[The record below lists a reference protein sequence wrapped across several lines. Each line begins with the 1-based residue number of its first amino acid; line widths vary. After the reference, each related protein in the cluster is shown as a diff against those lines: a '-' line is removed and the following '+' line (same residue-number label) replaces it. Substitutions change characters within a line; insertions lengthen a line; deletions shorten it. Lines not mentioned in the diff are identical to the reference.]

1 MKLKLMTYNIAAT
14 RDFGKGTG
22 KPFEYS
28 VEKYA
33 QMIKDQNPDI
43 CGLNEVDY
51 MLVRSGRIKTTRALG
66 ALLGYEDAF
75 ALAVTWLF
83 GGKPG
88 NYGNGFL
95 SKHHIKDVRICPIP
109 DPVTRDEDVYYET
122 RVILNALVDFD
133 GTDVDVFVSHFG
145 LAKAER
151 ANAVKI
157 LAELIKDSSHPV
169 IVMGDFNAQPDD
181 PVLDPI
187 RGLLSDTFDVY
198 PDKGAITYPTNPE
211 FGPDQKID
219 YIFVSKEFRTES
231 VEIIDRQLSDHKAY
245 IANVELTV

>member
-33 QMIKDQNPDI
+33 QMIKEQNPDI

-51 MLVRSGRIKTTRALG
+51 MLVRSGRIKTTQVLG
-66 ALLGYEDAF
+66 GLLGYEDAF
-75 ALAVTWLF
+75 APEVAWLV

-95 SKHHIKDVRICPIP
+95 SKHHIKAVRICPIP

-157 LAELIKDSSHPV
+157 LAELIKDSCHPV

-198 PDKGAITYPTNPE
+198 PDKNAKTYPTNPE

>member
-33 QMIKDQNPDI
+33 QMIKEQNPDI

-75 ALAVTWLF
+75 APAVTWLF

-122 RVILNALVDFD
+122 RVILNALVDFE

-198 PDKGAITYPTNPE
+198 PDKNAKTYPTNPE
-211 FGPDQKID
+211 FGHDQKID

>member
-33 QMIKDQNPDI
+33 QMIKEQNPDI

-75 ALAVTWLF
+75 APAVTWLF

-122 RVILNALVDFD
+122 RVILNALVDFE

-198 PDKGAITYPTNPE
+198 SDKNAKTYPTNPE

>member
-33 QMIKDQNPDI
+33 QMIKEQNPDL

-51 MLVRSGRIKTTRALG
+51 MLVRSSRIKTPQVLG
-66 ALLGYEDAF
+66 GLLGYEDAF
-75 ALAVTWLF
+75 APAVTWLF

-122 RVILNALVDFD
+122 RVILNALVDFE

-157 LAELIKDSSHPV
+157 LAELIKDSCHPV

-198 PDKGAITYPTNPE
+198 PDKNAKTYPTNPE

>member
-1 MKLKLMTYNIAAT
+1 M
-14 RDFGKGTG
+14 
-22 KPFEYS
+22 
-28 VEKYA
+28 
-33 QMIKDQNPDI
+33 
-43 CGLNEVDY
+43 
-51 MLVRSGRIKTTRALG
+51 
-66 ALLGYEDAF
+66 
-75 ALAVTWLF
+75 
-83 GGKPG
+83 
-88 NYGNGFL
+88 
-95 SKHHIKDVRICPIP
+95 RICPIP

-122 RVILNALVDFD
+122 RVILNALVDFE

-198 PDKGAITYPTNPE
+198 PDKNAKTYPTNPE

>member
-33 QMIKDQNPDI
+33 QMIKEQNPDI

-75 ALAVTWLF
+75 APAVTWLF

-122 RVILNALVDFD
+122 RVILNALVYFE

-187 RGLLSDTFDVY
+187 LELLSDTFDVY

-219 YIFVSKEFRTES
+219 YIFVSKEFKTES

>member
-33 QMIKDQNPDI
+33 QMIKEQNPDI

-51 MLVRSGRIKTTRALG
+51 MLVRSGRIKTTQVLG
-66 ALLGYEDAF
+66 GLLGYEDAF
-75 ALAVTWLF
+75 APAVTWLF

-109 DPVTRDEDVYYET
+109 DPVTRDEAVYYET
-122 RVILNALVDFD
+122 RGILNALVDFE
-133 GTDVDVFVSHFG
+133 GTDVDVFGSHFG

-157 LAELIKDSSHPV
+157 LAELITDSCHPV

-198 PDKGAITYPTNPE
+198 PDKNAKTYPTNPE
-211 FGPDQKID
+211 CGPDQKID

>member
-33 QMIKDQNPDI
+33 QMIKEQNPDI

-66 ALLGYEDAF
+66 ALLGYEAAF
-75 ALAVTWLF
+75 APAVTWLF

-88 NYGNGFL
+88 NYGNGLL

-122 RVILNALVDFD
+122 RVILNALVDFE

-198 PDKGAITYPTNPE
+198 PDKNAKTYPTNPE

>member
-33 QMIKDQNPDI
+33 QMTKEQNPDI

-75 ALAVTWLF
+75 APAVTWLF

-122 RVILNALVDFD
+122 RVILNALVDFE

>member
-33 QMIKDQNPDI
+33 QMIKEQNPDI

-75 ALAVTWLF
+75 APAVTWLF

-122 RVILNALVDFD
+122 RVILNALVDFE

-169 IVMGDFNAQPDD
+169 IVMGDFNAQPVD

-198 PDKGAITYPTNPE
+198 PDKNVKTYPTNPE

>member
-33 QMIKDQNPDI
+33 QMIKEQNPDI

-75 ALAVTWLF
+75 APAVTWLF

-122 RVILNALVDFD
+122 RVILNALVDFE

-157 LAELIKDSSHPV
+157 LAELIKDSCHPV

-198 PDKGAITYPTNPE
+198 PDKNVKTYPTNPE

>member
-33 QMIKDQNPDI
+33 QMIKEQNPDI

-51 MLVRSGRIKTTRALG
+51 MLVRSGRIKTTQVLG
-66 ALLGYEDAF
+66 GLLGYEDAF
-75 ALAVTWLF
+75 APAVTWLF

-122 RVILNALVDFD
+122 RVILNALVDFE

-157 LAELIKDSSHPV
+157 LAELIKDSCHPV

-198 PDKGAITYPTNPE
+198 LDKNAKTYPTNPE

>member
-33 QMIKDQNPDI
+33 QMIKEQNPDI

-51 MLVRSGRIKTTRALG
+51 MLVRSGRIKTAQVLG
-66 ALLGYEDAF
+66 GLLGYEDAS
-75 ALAVTWLF
+75 APAVTWLF

-88 NYGNGFL
+88 NYGNGFR
-95 SKHHIKDVRICPIP
+95 SKHQIKDVRICPIP
-109 DPVTRDEDVYYET
+109 DPVTRDEDDYYDT
-122 RVILNALVDFD
+122 RVILNALVDFE

-198 PDKGAITYPTNPE
+198 PDKNAKTYPTNPE

>member
-33 QMIKDQNPDI
+33 QMIKEQNPDI

-75 ALAVTWLF
+75 APAVTWLF
-83 GGKPG
+83 GVKPG

-122 RVILNALVDFD
+122 RVILNALVDFE

-157 LAELIKDSSHPV
+157 LAELIKDSCHPV

-198 PDKGAITYPTNPE
+198 PDKNAKTYPTNPE

>member
-28 VEKYA
+28 VAKYA
-33 QMIKDQNPDI
+33 QMLQEQNPDI
-43 CGLNEVDY
+43 CGLPEVDY
-51 MLVRSGRIKTTRALG
+51 MLVRSGRLQTTRALG

-75 ALAVTWLF
+75 APAVTWLF

-198 PDKGAITYPTNPE
+198 PDKNAKTYPTNPE

>member
-1 MKLKLMTYNIAAT
+1 MKLKLMTCNIAAT

-33 QMIKDQNPDI
+33 QMIKEQNPDI

-51 MLVRSGRIKTTRALG
+51 MLVRSGRIKTTQDLG
-66 ALLGYEDAF
+66 GLLGYEDAF
-75 ALAVTWLF
+75 APAVTWLF

-122 RVILNALVDFD
+122 RVILNALVDFE

-157 LAELIKDSSHPV
+157 LAELIKDSCHPV

-198 PDKGAITYPTNPE
+198 PDKNAKTYPTNPE

>member
-33 QMIKDQNPDI
+33 QMIKEQNPDI

-51 MLVRSGRIKTTRALG
+51 MLVRSGRRKTTRALG

-75 ALAVTWLF
+75 APAVTWLF

-122 RVILNALVDFD
+122 RVILNALVDFE

-157 LAELIKDSSHPV
+157 LAELIKDSCHPV

-198 PDKGAITYPTNPE
+198 PDKNAKTYPTNPE

>member
-1 MKLKLMTYNIAAT
+1 M
-14 RDFGKGTG
+14 
-22 KPFEYS
+22 
-28 VEKYA
+28 
-33 QMIKDQNPDI
+33 
-43 CGLNEVDY
+43 
-51 MLVRSGRIKTTRALG
+51 
-66 ALLGYEDAF
+66 
-75 ALAVTWLF
+75 
-83 GGKPG
+83 
-88 NYGNGFL
+88 
-95 SKHHIKDVRICPIP
+95 RICPIP

-122 RVILNALVDFD
+122 RVILNALVDFE